1 MARMCIAAQPRLTMP
16 AFDPWSDAQGL
27 ARHLQRPDAE
37 LLVVIGAEA
46 WCEKCRRLKP
56 LFEALCAS
64 AMPVQAAWMWLDLED
79 HSDFLAGF
87 IPPDLPLLLR
97 WRAGV
102 CVQVAVVEDIA
113 VEGPLAPRV
122 RMRPLVDEETADLFE
137 GDPLELPS
145 LWSEF
150 ARVAWASA

>member
-1 MARMCIAAQPRLTMP
+1 MTMP
-16 AFDPWSDAQGL
+16 SFDSWNDAQAL

-56 LFEALCAS
+56 AFETLCAA
-64 AMPVQAAWMWLDLED
+64 AMPEQAAWMWLDLED
-79 HSDFLAGF
+79 HRDFLDGF

-102 CVQVAVVEDIA
+102 CVQAAVVEDIA
-113 VEGPLAPRV
+113 LDGPLAPRV
-122 RMRPLVDEETADLFE
+122 RLKPLVDAEVAGPSEDGLLDLP
-137 GDPLELPS
+137 D
-145 LWSEF
+145 LWAEF
-150 ARVAWASA
+150 GAAAWASA

>member
-1 MARMCIAAQPRLTMP
+1 MP
-16 AFDPWSDAQGL
+16 AFDPWNEAQGL
-27 ARHLQRPDAE
+27 AQHLQRPDAE

-56 LFEALCAS
+56 AFEALCAS
-64 AMPVQAAWMWLDLED
+64 AMPDHAAWMWLDLED

-97 WRAGV
+97 WRQGV
-102 CVQVAVVEDIA
+102 CVQVAVVENIA
-113 VEGPLAPRV
+113 VDSPVAQRV
-122 RMRPLVDEETADLFE
+122 RLKPLVDEVTANPIESDLR
-137 GDPLELPS
+137 ELPA

-150 ARVAWASA
+150 GRAAWARG